1 MVTYLRRM
9 LAPRLGVIADDLTG
23 SCDAGVKFAQRGFSS
38 VVRLDPAPASPTELV
53 ILCTHSR
60 DDPPDVACGK
70 VRQACELLI
79 GECREVVYKK
89 IDSTL
94 RGNIW
99 PELEEAM
106 KCCGCSLGIVAPA
119 FPALGRAMQGGW
131 LQIGSAP
138 SLSPVHVPTL
148 LQRQGAQSVIHVEG
162 SLLRSDPRKLIDRL
176 EEASATAASTI
187 AVIDAVSQ
195 HDLALIVSA
204 VAELPSRCL
213 MAGSAGLAAELA
225 NILAKEFGRGTS
237 THYPLSGASCGHV
250 LLILGSTHPVTAAQ
264 VRYLVATRPT
274 AVVEYPGRS
283 LEKGQSHLIVN
294 LARDDRGPDLGA
306 LATILADS
314 TYHGVILSGGDTAD
328 RVCRALKVDGIWL
341 DQEIMPGIPLG
352 RFEGGCVDGM
362 AVVTKAG
369 GFGGEDA
376 LAVAVDL
383 LSALERP
390 TR

>member
-1 MVTYLRRM
+1 M

-38 VVRLDPAPASPTELV
+38 AVRLHPAQASPTELV

-60 DDPPDVACGK
+60 NDPPDVARGK

-94 RGNIW
+94 QGNIW

-106 KCCGCSLGIVAPA
+106 KCCGCSLAIVAPA
-119 FPALGRAMQGGW
+119 FPALGRTIEGGW
-131 LQIGSAP
+131 LHVAGTP
-138 SLSPVHVPTL
+138 GLPPVHVPTL
-148 LQRQGAQSVIHVEG
+148 LQRQGAPNVIHVG
-162 SLLRSDPRKLIDRL
+162 ATLLRSDPRELIERL
-176 EEASATAASTI
+176 ERASATPTCTI
-187 AVIDAVSQ
+187 AVIDAVSE
-195 HDLALIVSA
+195 HDLALIIRA

-213 MAGSAGLAAELA
+213 MAGSAGLAGELA
-225 NILAKEFGRGTS
+225 DSLAKEHGRRTS
-237 THYPLSGASCGHV
+237 TKYPVSGASCGHV
-250 LLILGSTHPVTAAQ
+250 VLVLGSTHPVTAAQ

-274 AVVEYPGRS
+274 TVVEYPGRP
-283 LEKGQSHLIVN
+283 LEKGQGHLIVK
-294 LARDDRGPDLGA
+294 LARDDNGPDPGA
-306 LATILADS
+306 LATILGDS
-314 TYHGVILSGGDTAD
+314 TSHGVILSGGDTAD
-328 RVCRALKVDGIWL
+328 RVCRALKVNGIRL
-341 DQEIMPGIPLG
+341 DQEIAPGIPLG

-383 LSALERP
+383 LSAQERP
-390 TR
+390 AR